1 MKKILVVLLLFL
13 TLVGCGNNEDLTT
26 LDINK
31 TKNIIEN
38 KLENM
43 EEINE
48 NVLTSTY
55 ELDLS
60 LMDEYIIKQNM
71 NGDLYAIIK
80 TSNKKEVKDDMEEYF
95 EKVKTFNQA
104 YSPERLEL
112 LENRLEKEIGD
123 YLIYIIAKDGNEI
136 YNKIIESI
144 E

>member
-1 MKKILVVLLLFL
+1 MKKILVLLLCL
-13 TLVGCGNNEDLTT
+13 ILVGCGGNEDLTT

-31 TKNIIEN
+31 TKGIIEN

-43 EEINE
+43 MDINK
-48 NVLTSTY
+48 NLLTDTY

-60 LMDEYIIKQNM
+60 LMDEYAIKQNM

-80 TSNKKEVKDDMEEYF
+80 TSHKNEVKDDMDEYF

-104 YSPERLEL
+104 YSPERLQL

-123 YLIYIIAKDGNEI
+123 YLIYIIAEDANEI
-136 YNKIIESI
+136 YNEIIDSME
-144 E
+144 